1 MSDSEKKPVSASF
14 GKLFLAFLMIMLL
27 ALAFISM
34 QTADKLKSENEKAT
48 EEYMSSQLDEIVS
61 KTFHHEYMRRSI
73 ANIIEIARNEG
84 PESNNLKNAVEGS
97 FYNDGIGLKAYFYR
111 NNELVQSI
119 NTNKDDIEDFK
130 DLFKN
135 LAFERTEPGYAEAN
149 RAAHSGLTRLFG
161 TGNRLELFKLRKN
174 FYTNF
179 KINNYNQNYY
189 WNTYDNGIGV
199 FIYSTKFPDFIE
211 RFQHVIKKMEPN
223 KFGAI
228 SSENKQIAAPEG
240 FTEDQTLL
248 AYIKTTKSNKPFIV
262 SNDNYWYFQTNR
274 LGNKVCYTIPQTSEP
289 IIEYDWAEHTKNISA
304 ILFIFVFI
312 LYVTSL
318 FNIAP
323 GKNAK
328 MLMDSLSIRYR
339 IIGIFTMASVFP
351 VLMTAIIGASV
362 MADKQSVIEKNI
374 LSESM
379 AAIYNMENQ
388 ANVLLEKTEKMA
400 NDIREGVKEA
410 YLTNRPINT
419 ELFYRYLNKY
429 QIAEGLSRLDIR
441 DGAINTILTLDD
453 REIHGA
459 AETLDIICR
468 IVLKLH
474 SPERVAPNLK
484 FSPGEM
490 ISESVVSTDE
500 VGFATIIR
508 QRGKQW
514 LFRIGA
520 FPTTWYWDTYPDL
533 ATGPAFI
540 CVVTQMITTFEQ
552 HMENYIKSTPAASDS
567 FQIAAHLSA
576 PHTIYRLITNAKN
589 LPQDE
594 IFHIANASFDTNK
607 VLFRSINIDNKPYW
621 ITCKHE
627 KQVGSHAFM
636 HLIAKNERLAVL
648 EPFKWQLIL
657 VGLFALFISI
667 FGAWFITNLVILPVG
682 DLSKGIMAIRQ
693 RDKEFTIPIRRND
706 EFGKLANEFNRV
718 IGELEELEYGKIV
731 QESLMPQKPL
741 EIEGYDIC
749 YFHVSA
755 TDLAGDYH
763 DDTVLDDGRCAIIL
777 GDVSGHGI
785 SAALAMAMAKA
796 TFNYAKSK
804 KVKFPEELL
813 DMLNTIFNREL
824 KPRNKLMTLIS
835 IVLDPKTG
843 EVMLDNAGQAY
854 PCYYTAS
861 TRTSAEIP
869 MPSLPLGGMKKRKH
883 KGITKQMESGDA
895 FILYTDGIIEVTA
908 PNGEMFGYERF
919 YNSFTEMMQNGV
931 ESKEALN
938 TLFQKMEAF
947 REAGPRPD
955 DVTMIIVK
963 KL

>member
-34 QTADKLKSENEKAT
+34 QTADKLRTENEKAT
-48 EEYMSSQLDEIVS
+48 EQYMSSQLDAIIS
-61 KTFHHEYMRRSI
+61 KTFNHEYMRNGI
-73 ANIIEIARNEG
+73 AKIIETARNEG
-84 PESNNLKNAVEGS
+84 PESSNLKHVVEEC
-97 FYNDGIGLKAYFYR
+97 YYEKGIGLKAYFYK

-119 NTNKDDIEDFK
+119 NTNKDDINDFK

-135 LAFERTEPGYAEAN
+135 MAFERTEPGYSEAN

-179 KINNYNQNYY
+179 KIDNYTQNYY
-189 WNTYDNGIGV
+189 WNTYENGLGLFV
-199 FIYSTKFPDFIE
+199 YSTRFPGFIE
-211 RFQHVIKKMEPN
+211 RFQNVVKKLEPN
-223 KFGAI
+223 SYGAI
-228 SSENKQIAAPEG
+228 SSENKNIVPPEG

-248 AYIKTTKSNKPFIV
+248 AYVKTTKSNKPFIV
-262 SNDNYWYFQTNR
+262 SNDNYWYFQTNH
-274 LGNKVCYTIPQTSEP
+274 LGNKVCYTIPQSNKP
-289 IIEYDWAEHTKNISA
+289 LVEYDWAEHTQIFSS
-304 ILFIFVFI
+304 ILFVFVFI

-318 FNIAP
+318 FNVTP
-323 GKNAK
+323 GRNTV

-351 VLMTAIIGASV
+351 VLMTAIIGTSV
-362 MADKQSVIEKNI
+362 LADKQSVIEKNI

-379 AAIYNMENQ
+379 AAIYNLENQ
-388 ANVLLEKTEKMA
+388 ANVLLEKTEKMS

-441 DGAINTILTLDD
+441 DGGINTILTLDD

-474 SPERVAPNLK
+474 SPERVAQNLK

-540 CVVTQMITTFEQ
+540 CVVTQMITTFER
-552 HMENYIKSTPAASDS
+552 HIDNYIRSTPAASDS
-567 FQIAAHLSA
+567 FQIAAHLCG
-576 PHTIYRLITNAKN
+576 PHSVYRLITNRKN
-589 LPQDE
+589 LPEDE
-594 IFHIANASFDTNK
+594 IFHICNASYDTNK
-607 VLFRSINIDNKPYW
+607 VLFRSINIEGEPYW

-627 KQVGSHAFM
+627 KQVGSHVLM
-636 HLIAKNERLAVL
+636 HLIAKNKRLAVL
-648 EPFKWQLIL
+648 EPFKWQLTL
-657 VGLFALFISI
+657 VGLFALVISI
-667 FGAWFITNLVILPVG
+667 FGAWFITNLIILPVG

-693 RDKEFTIPIRRND
+693 RDKEFSIPVRRND

-718 IGELEELEYGKIV
+718 ISEFEELEYGKVI

-741 EIEGYDIC
+741 EIDGYDIS
-749 YFHVSA
+749 YFNVSA

-785 SAALAMAMAKA
+785 SAALATAMAKA
-796 TFNYAKSK
+796 TFNYAKSQ

-813 DMLNTIFNREL
+813 DMLNIMFNKEL

-835 IVLDPKTG
+835 IVIDPKSG
-843 EVMLDNAGQAY
+843 ELMLDNAGQSY
-854 PCYYTAS
+854 PCYYNAS
-861 TRTSAEIP
+861 TKTSEEIA

-883 KGITKQMESGDA
+883 KGITKQMAQGDA
-895 FILYTDGIIEVTA
+895 IILYTDGIIECTA
-908 PNGEMFGYERF
+908 SNGEMFGYERF
-919 YNSFTEMMQNGV
+919 YAIFTEMMQNNATA
-931 ESKEALN
+931 KE
-938 TLFQKMEAF
+938 TLDTLYQHMEAF
-947 REAGPRPD
+947 RETGPRPD